1 MKTEKAM
8 DYTSNPVNSYPFHSS
23 QAIGNDIFFPSLISF
38 SSANFIEAHVC
49 PVDGIIFYG

>member
-1 MKTEKAM
+1 M

-23 QAIGNDIFFPSLISF
+23 QAIGNDVFFPSLISF
-38 SSANFIEAHVC
+38 NSANFIEAHVC